1 MAPDIVDAP
10 DATDLPL
17 ISSSGRVTLKEVY
30 FRYPGAPMDALAGVS
45 LEADPS
51 QLVALVGPSGAG
63 ETAVRV
69 L

>member
-17 ISSSGRVTLKEVY
+17 ISSSGRVTLREVY
-30 FRYPGAPMDALAGVS
+30 FRYPGAPMARWRAS
-45 LEADPS
+45 ASKPTPS